1 MDLVTG
7 NAARD
12 GAPLR
17 GWFVGHFVPDGLP
30 KSEQVEIKW
39 GVHAHNDT
47 RSAWASSAAAMTL
60 SVLVRGRFRLTF
72 ESGEHLLARSGDY
85 ALWGPGVVHRWQAEE
100 DDTVVLT
107 VRWPSVAGDA
117 REH

>member
-12 GAPLR
+12 GALSR
-17 GWFVGHFVPDGLP
+17 GWFVGHFMPEGLP
-30 KSEQVEIKW
+30 RSEQVEIKW
-39 GVHAHNDT
+39 GVHTRDET
-47 RSAWASSAAAMTL
+47 RSGWATSGTATTL
-60 SVLVRGRFRLTF
+60 SMLVRGRFRLTF
-72 ESGEHLLARSGDY
+72 ETGEHLLARSGDY
-85 ALWGPGVVHRWQAEE
+85 ALWGPGVAHRWQSEE

-107 VRWPSVAGDA
+107 VRWPSLAGDA